1 MDFIDILA
9 GVLQGA
15 TLAPYLFAIVG
26 RENLGFQIANRRSRR
41 HPPVTITDLDFADD
55 IALISEEI
63 AEAQEML
70 KNVEV
75 ETLRIGLYLNEKK
88 TEIMAF
94 EHDPD
99 MEIKTLNGKT
109 LKLVVNFKYLGGR
122 MESSEKDFQIR
133 KALAWAACNKLKTI
147 WKSNIKKKIKERL
160 FLATVESVLLYN
172 SETWTMSKTMKKRLD
187 GCYTRMLRMAFNV
200 SWKDKLTNEEL
211 YGGLPKVSSKV
222 ASRRL
227 KLAGHCI
234 RHPEEEASK
243 LVLWEPSRGKRN
255 VGRQAVTYI
264 DTLKQDTGMESTQE
278 IRTAMM
284 DKDGWR
290 RRSHL
295 VRAGARP

>member
-1 MDFIDILA
+1 
-9 GVLQGA
+9 
-15 TLAPYLFAIVG
+15 
-26 RENLGFQIANRRSRR
+26 
-41 HPPVTITDLDFADD
+41 
-55 IALISEEI
+55 
-63 AEAQEML
+63 
-70 KNVEV
+70 
-75 ETLRIGLYLNEKK
+75 
-88 TEIMAF
+88 
-94 EHDPD
+94 
-99 MEIKTLNGKT
+99 
-109 LKLVVNFKYLGGR
+109 

-172 SETWTMSKTMKKRLD
+172 SETWTMTKTMEKRLD

-222 ASRRL
+222 ASRRM

-243 LVLWEPSRGKRN
+243 LVLWEPTKGKRN
-255 VGRQAVTYI
+255 VGKQAVSYI
-264 DTLKQDTGMESTQE
+264 DNLKKDTGMESPQE
-278 IRTAMM
+278 IRTAMK
-284 DKDGWR
+284 DKEGWR
-290 RRSHL
+290 RRSNL